1 MFEALGPLLSVLFL
15 FWSEPYVLVI
25 EKLDLSCNLCQNCC
39 NSDRSRRGAYGAC
52 PPLFLDQNE
61 ARRAEKN
68 IFETGPPPYLRV
80 WMARSPLPPYLKVWI
95 CQCSVLILL
104 RWSRLLALETRCSS
118 LGWDTC
124 LSRNEMRL
132 VHVAFFWAVYCRTAF
147 TVSSTVKGW
156 DSLGTENWQISV
168 KIVLSYANVAFFTV
182 YQNNIVIGLFVE
194 CALLLT
200 CSEHCCV

>member
-1 MFEALGPLLSVLFL
+1 MPELLQQWQIQARCLWGLSPLIFRPKWGPKGRKKYFWQRPPSLSQSLDGQIPPPPL
-15 FWSEPYVLVI
+15 SEG
-25 EKLDLSCNLCQNCC
+25 LDLPMFSTD
-39 NSDRSRRGAYGAC
+39 S
-52 PPLFLDQNE
+52 
-61 ARRAEKN
+61 
-68 IFETGPPPYLRV
+68 
-80 WMARSPLPPYLKVWI
+80 LKM
-95 CQCSVLILL
+95 
-104 RWSRLLALETRCSS
+104 RLLALETRCSS

-182 YQNNIVIGLFVE
+182 
-194 CALLLT
+194 
-200 CSEHCCV
+200 